1 MRGYLLLRAEGAT
14 YGFRVADVEQVV
26 DLGDVYAAPGVV
38 PAVRGVT
45 PISGRLVP
53 LVHLVALLTQGTPP
67 SEYRPTG
74 VVARCADGRVVF
86 EVDDVDAV
94 IAEDPL
100 PVPDG
105 WLVPWASGV
114 APGRKLI
121 PIVDLAVLAE
131 RLAPVSAGAVG

>member
-1 MRGYLLLRAEGAT
+1 MRGYLLLRAEGGV

-26 DLGDVYAAPGVV
+26 DLGEVYAAPGVV

-45 PISGRLVP
+45 VLSGRLMP
-53 LVHLVALLTQGTPP
+53 LVHLVALLTQGVPP

-86 EVDDVDAV
+86 EVDDVEAV

-100 PVPDG
+100 PVPGG
-105 WLVPWASGV
+105 WQVPWASGV
-114 APGRKLI
+114 APGSTLV
-121 PIVDLAVLAE
+121 PIVDLTVLAE
-131 RLAPVSAGAVG
+131 RLAPASAGAVG